1 MGGGGIVDVISA
13 LLNILGGFIT
23 HTAES
28 GGVDRNGYALGPPK
42 RTGEFV

>member
-1 MGGGGIVDVISA
+1 LMLPLHFLIFAEVLS
-13 LLNILGGFIT
+13 